1 MLTTASLFSLTKEG
15 KKKKKDF
22 KEKISSLVT
31 ALPSLARCDK
41 ASISTDH
48 WSIAALLTVVR
59 MLFSSLCLPFSPVI
73 KGLIVFKWQNIKS

>member
-1 MLTTASLFSLTKEG
+1 MLTTASLFSLTKEE
-15 KKKKKDF
+15 KKKF

-31 ALPSLARCDK
+31 ALPNLARCDK

-48 WSIAALLTVVR
+48 LSIAALLTVVR
-59 MLFSSLCLPFSPVI
+59 MLFSSLCLPFSPMV